1 MSDLANKPLVN
12 VSPNE
17 TMHWPSALVAAM
29 RLHGMSI
36 NKLIPATI
44 LEFDRNKNLASV
56 QPQIM
61 ILDVSDNTRARQPIA
76 NVPVLSLGGG
86 GFHISFPLKAGDF
99 GWILA
104 ADRDISQFTQ
114 NLKSAP
120 PNTLRNHSFADSWF
134 IPDVFRNYTVN
145 SSDSNAMV
153 IQSVDGTTRISIS
166 EGQVNIF
173 APSSVTVTT
182 PQATFTQNVSIGGT
196 LTVAGLTTVNGGFTA
211 LGTGG
216 NQPCTLPQSTTIGGI
231 AVYGHGHISS
241 NPGTRTSGGM
251 IS

>member
-1 MSDLANKPLVN
+1 MVDLSNKPLVN
-12 VSPNE
+12 QAPPE
-17 TMHWPSALVAAM
+17 RAHWPSALIAAFE
-29 RLHGMSI
+29 LQGLKL

-44 LEFDRNKNLASV
+44 VEYDRAQNMATV

-61 ILDVSDNTRARQPIA
+61 LLDVSDNSRSRQPIA

-86 GFHISFPLKAGDF
+86 GFHLNFPLKDGDL

-104 ADRDISQFTQ
+104 ADRDLDQFVE
-114 NLKSAP
+114 NLSEAS
-120 PNTLRNHSFADSWF
+120 PNTLRRHSFADSWF
-134 IPDVFRNYTVN
+134 IPDVFRKYTIN
-145 SSDSNAMV
+145 GSDSGAMV
-153 IQSVDGTTRISIS
+153 LQSTDGTTRISIS
-166 EGQVNIF
+166 EGVINIYAPTSMLITTPTATFSNNVQVN
-173 APSSVTVTT
+173 
-182 PQATFTQNVSIGGT
+182 GT
-196 LTVAGLTTVNGGFTA
+196 LTVSGLTTVNGGFNA

-216 NQPCTLPQSTTIGGI
+216 NQACTLPQSTTIGGI